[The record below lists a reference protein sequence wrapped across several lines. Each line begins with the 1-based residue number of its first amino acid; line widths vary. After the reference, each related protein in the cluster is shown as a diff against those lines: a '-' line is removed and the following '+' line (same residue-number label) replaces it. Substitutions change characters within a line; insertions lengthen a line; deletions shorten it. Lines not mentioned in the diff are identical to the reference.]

1 MTGPKGYSW
10 TTEEWVRKLEQQARD
25 SHAYRHRLYDRVGL
39 SRAARVL
46 DVGCGTGIIT
56 RELADACPG
65 EVVGV
70 DIDGAKLEVARM
82 NCGDVPGLTF
92 QVADAQDLP
101 FPDASFDL
109 VVLNIVLVYIPDKQR
124 ALREMARVVRPGGY
138 VLATMEPD
146 YAATISY
153 PEDPFMPV
161 LLEALEAIGA
171 DLQTGRKLKHLFT
184 TAGLETAVNMDTADD
199 FVYQADDR
207 RRLEMFQ
214 EQFWVLARDLGR
226 AGWTDERI
234 EAYRV
239 EREDLMR
246 RGLQFSFM
254 PGFWAIGRKT
264 R

>member
-1 MTGPKGYSW
+1 MGEGDGSVW

-25 SHAYRHRLYDRVGL
+25 SQAYRRRLYDRVGL
-39 SRAARVL
+39 SRAERVL

-70 DIDGAKLEVARM
+70 DVDGAKLEVARRSY
-82 NCGDVPGLTF
+82 GDVPGLTF

-101 FPDASFDL
+101 FPDGSFDL
-109 VVLNIVLVYIPDKQR
+109 VVLNIVLVYIPDKEG
-124 ALREMARVVRPGGY
+124 ALREMARVTRPGGH
-138 VLATMEPD
+138 VMATLELD

-153 PEDPFMPV
+153 PEDPFMPI
-161 LLEALEAIGA
+161 LLEALQAIGA
-171 DLQTGRKLKHLFT
+171 DLETGRKLKHIFT
-184 TAGLETAVNMDTADD
+184 MAGLDTVVNMDTESD
-199 FVYQADDR
+199 FVYQMDDG

-214 EQFWVLARDLGR
+214 EQFWVLARDLRR